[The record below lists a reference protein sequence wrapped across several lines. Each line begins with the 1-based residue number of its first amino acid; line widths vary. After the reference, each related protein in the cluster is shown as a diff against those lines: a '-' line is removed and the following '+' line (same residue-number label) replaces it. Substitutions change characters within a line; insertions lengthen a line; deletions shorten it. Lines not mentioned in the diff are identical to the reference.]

1 MKDYGINPQMMKN
14 IDRVMFTPQQI
25 QTRVEELGNRISR
38 DYAGKPLILIGVLRG
53 VIFFMVD
60 LMRSIDIPLEVD
72 FMSVSSYSPE
82 SRDMGLVRMVK
93 DLELSITGQHV
104 LFVED
109 IIDTGLTLHYLL
121 RTLKTRQPASIEVC
135 ALFNKDKRRLID
147 MPIKYKGFDVPDYYM
162 VGYGLDYQEK
172 FRNLPFLGVL
182 KGDVL
187 QNGVA

>member
-1 MKDYGINPQMMKN
+1 
-14 IDRVMFTPQQI
+14 
-25 QTRVEELGNRISR
+25 VEELGNRISR